1 MTVRS
6 MCDPT
11 SQTGIYCFSLS
22 IRRTDRLERPQSLTR
37 THLLA
42 AKDGAAARR
51 RIDREGGTVSDGSL
65 PLYSPAARGLN
76 LELLRAHLLLWL
88 RPPLPAS

>member
-22 IRRTDRLERPQSLTR
+22 IVAQTGLSDRRAWRGPICSRQRTAQLRGVASIGKEGPFRTDPSRS
-37 THLLA
+37 
-42 AKDGAAARR
+42 
-51 RIDREGGTVSDGSL
+51 I
-65 PLYSPAARGLN
+65 PLQPVA
-76 LELLRAHLLLWL
+76 
-88 RPPLPAS
+88 